1 MFRSHPEV
9 SITKQSQ
16 PGPSSSLADLADV
29 AASQQ
34 RIAQRAPEPRFDP
47 RARGEPGLGGP
58 RHPGHPGHPGQEDLE
73 RQRAMVMSFNQM
85 SEAEQR
91 QYINALT
98 AGGYRAGTTD
108 QNMTASNLIEAIITH
123 QINRNTGA
131 PGQPPS
137 RHSPQAGPEGKESP
151 SKIPSRSPS
160 VKSFTER
167 EGLEVGGG
175 GGPSGAT
182 IRTSPGTMGEHIENM
197 INKEVVRQPTSSPY
211 SVPGPSSVIDSHE
224 HWKRRQ
230 VYPEHQPRPPSNS
243 HLVGDE
249 RQILRVSQAGPEPS
263 GSPRVSPPSSTFLPV
278 QHGDS
283 AMARYF
289 AERRRKDAEAA
300 ARPGFG
306 LNDDYLK
313 NRISEMMK
321 NEKAG
326 GGGAGAAGAVS
337 LTASDLVAKSL
348 SMSMGPPIPLK
359 RPLETEAR
367 GSPAE
372 PSAGGSGGPES
383 PRKKYKQDEGGAGA
397 GAGPSN
403 DMPDSP
409 ESGNMVIDESARP
422 DSAHSHKT
430 SSPAPAYPGPYHGQA
445 PPSARPPPAN
455 PRYEPLSDDD

>member
-34 RIAQRAPEPRFDP
+34 RIAQRPSEPRFDP
-47 RARGEPGLGGP
+47 RARGEPGLGSA
-58 RHPGHPGHPGQEDLE
+58 RHPAQEDLE

-91 QYINALT
+91 QYINAWT

-137 RHSPQAGPEGKESP
+137 RHSPQAGLEGKSESP
-151 SKIPSRSPS
+151 NKIPSRSPS

-175 GGPSGAT
+175 GGGPSGA

-197 INKEVVRQPTSSPY
+197 INKEVTQPRQPTSSPY
-211 SVPGPSSVIDSHE
+211 SVPGPSSVIESHE
-224 HWKRRQ
+224 HWKRRGF
-230 VYPEHQPRPPSNS
+230 PEHPALPRPPSNS

-278 QHGDS
+278 QAGDS

-289 AERRRKDAEAA
+289 ANARRKDAEAAAA

-326 GGGAGAAGAVS
+326 GGAAS

-348 SMSMGPPIPLK
+348 SMTMGPPIPIK

-372 PSAGGSGGPES
+372 ASAGVSGGPES
-383 PRKKYKQDEGGAGA
+383 PRKKYKQDEGGQ
-397 GAGPSN
+397 AGPSN

-430 SSPAPAYPGPYHGQA
+430 SSPAPSTYPGSYHGPA
-445 PPSARPPPAN
+445 PASSRPPPAN